1 MQPVAAH
8 MHYLLVL
15 HAGSTAAAAQHSS
28 RCSASTTTV
37 EAVPLATVAPRGGQ
51 RHYSTGRHCARPGQF
66 SATRVLLTE

>member
-1 MQPVAAH
+1 MQPGAAH
-8 MHYLLVL
+8 YVL
-15 HAGSTAAAAQHSS
+15 YMQGVQQAAAAQHSS